1 MVWLLFSVLLLYHVF
16 MVSVVFNQSYSV
28 LIIDSLHELT
38 GSGGDRKAPPRFD
51 LSTMSD
57 EGNQ

>member
-1 MVWLLFSVLLLYHVF
+1 MLLLYHVF